1 VVPAG
6 GHEVEVLVDGG
17 VRRGADVVKA
27 VALGARAAMAGRA
40 WAYGLAA
47 AGRPGIDRV
56 LGLLRQDIDRTM
68 RLAGAATV
76 ADIDPTLV
84 RVPDRWTR

>member
-1 VVPAG
+1 
-6 GHEVEVLVDGG
+6 
-17 VRRGADVVKA
+17 
-27 VALGARAAMAGRA
+27 MIGRA

-56 LGLLRQDIDRTM
+56 LALLRQDIDRTM

-76 ADIDPTLV
+76 ADIDRTLV
-84 RVPDRWTR
+84 RVPTAWER